1 VYRTGHD
8 LRLVFTD
15 DAGITVPRERD
26 AKLIAFLARGRRWYE
41 ELTMGRIPSIAA
53 LARREKLSKSY
64 VARVLYGA
72 LLAPDIVERVLEGTQ
87 PVSFTVELLKAS
99 PPLEWIEQRRRFGFP
114 TAT

>member
-1 VYRTGHD
+1 
-8 LRLVFTD
+8 
-15 DAGITVPRERD
+15 
-26 AKLIAFLARGRRWYE
+26 
-41 ELTMGRIPSIAA
+41 MGRIPSIAA